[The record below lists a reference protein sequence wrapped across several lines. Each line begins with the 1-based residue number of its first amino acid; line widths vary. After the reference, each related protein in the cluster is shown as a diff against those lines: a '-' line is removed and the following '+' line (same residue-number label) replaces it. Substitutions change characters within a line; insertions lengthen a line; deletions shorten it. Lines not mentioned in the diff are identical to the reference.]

1 MNQRKSRAATSLNGL
16 SLSGIVADR
25 TRRMVPLANP
35 TTEIVTYTILDGC
48 NRKFLVD
55 DYAPS
60 EYHELNANVCFP
72 VYVKAYR
79 RKDGTPSYTLNIQ
92 KDNLPSITARGERF

>member
-1 MNQRKSRAATSLNGL
+1 MNQRKSRTTTSLNGL
-16 SLSGIVADR
+16 FLSGTVTDR

-35 TTEIVTYTILDGC
+35 TTEIVTYTIQDGY
-48 NRKFLVD
+48 NRKFFVD

-92 KDNLPSITARGERF
+92 KDDLPCITARGEHF